1 MSQSDTKKW
10 LTAILTAG
18 KGEEELY
25 VRQSFPVWNKAA
37 ACEPVKHLNELFIP
51 AFARGNACF
60 FIQGNFPHN
69 MQKSGF
75 CSLLQAFVCVF
86 IWKISGF
93 SCVSTNLISHFNRS
107 RLGMCYP
114 FYNWALYKDV
124 QLLSSE
130 NQTNSLLPLK
140 KQTLLHDSN
149 VIWEIRAF
157 WFWWEWFMGETQQA
171 SLFVFLV
178 LLKIGPMISI
188 TCCIWTC

>member
-1 MSQSDTKKW
+1 MKICLKCPFAILHYVLEVLHLLISHNSECLVISVSQSDTKKW

-51 AFARGNACF
+51 AFARGNAWF

-75 CSLLQAFVCVF
+75 CSLLQAFVCIF

-114 FYNWALYKDV
+114 EQFITGLCTKMYNYCLQK
-124 QLLSSE
+124 
-130 NQTNSLLPLK
+130 
-140 KQTLLHDSN
+140 
-149 VIWEIRAF
+149 IRPTA
-157 WFWWEWFMGETQQA
+157 
-171 SLFVFLV
+171 
-178 LLKIGPMISI
+178 
-188 TCCIWTC
+188 CCP